1 MDTVSDLLHAKGPG
15 YVGVSSE
22 TSVREA
28 AHVMNRHG
36 IGSVIVLDHGRLA
49 GIFTERDVL
58 RRVVAESRHPES
70 THVGDVMTVD
80 VICCSPSMA
89 ADDVAELM
97 RARRVRHLPVV
108 DDDGIVIGLVSIGDV
123 NAHRFASCE
132 VALHQV
138 QDYVLRRA

>member
-15 YVGVSSE
+15 FVGVSSE
-22 TSVREA
+22 ASVREA

-36 IGSVIVLDHGRLA
+36 IGSVLVVDDGRLV

-70 THVGDVMTVD
+70 TLVREVMTVD
-80 VICCSPSMA
+80 VICCGPNMP

-97 RARRVRHLPVV
+97 RARRVRHLPVI
-108 DDDGIVIGLVSIGDV
+108 DDEGSVLGLVSIGDV
-123 NAHRFASCE
+123 NAHRFATCE

-138 QDYVLRRA
+138 QDYMLRRA